1 MQEKTVVIVSTLIDA
16 TIHEYSPDTEHLIFK
31 SPIELGEYLDTN
43 PIRATTL
50 FVSEDTLGQTNTTLA
65 YIRDLTTD
73 NAYLS
78 VDRLVFI
85 VTEGSTQHKA
95 VEYLIKEYQLDN
107 WEVILGNISKA
118 YVTEV
123 INGTY
128 RSDKLHVKH
137 KAVYRIPRSDYV
149 RSELKNRGSLQQEY
163 TDDENDL
170 KDIPDEIVPDQP
182 VPEREVILQKCYI
195 SGNPCEERYA
205 FAFLAAQYMAL
216 SGKTIIV
223 ESDADYHTITE
234 FTTKSDVDLYL
245 ITIGELYDDLPKAL
259 SNIRKSENKLIVVGT
274 IDRLDFNYQF
284 IIDLLYYNLRSDLD
298 YIICETTLD
307 QLPMYK
313 DFTAVI
319 PSTMKG
325 ILSSG
330 ERIDKMY
337 YRHAKFVGVNLSY
350 LPQIHLNS
358 GSVMSMLLRDL
369 LTDNDIVCPVITIN
383 SLKLNG
389 TAYDLGAIVGGG
401 GVE

>member
-31 SPIELGEYLDTN
+31 TPMELGTYLDTN
-43 PIRATTL
+43 PIRATTM

-65 YIRDLTTD
+65 YLRDLTTA

-78 VDRLVFI
+78 VDKLVFI

-95 VEYLIKEYQLDN
+95 VEYLIDQYNLEN

-149 RSELKNRGSLQQEY
+149 RTELKNRGSLQQEY

-170 KDIPDEIVPDQP
+170 KDIPDESVPEQP
-182 VPEREVILQKCYI
+182 VPDREIILQKCYI
-195 SGNPCEERYA
+195 AGDVSEERYA

-216 SGKTIIV
+216 TGKTIIV
-223 ESDADYHTITE
+223 ESDPEYHTITE
-234 FTTKSDVDLYL
+234 YATKSGIDMYL

-259 SNIRKSENKLIVVGT
+259 GNIRKSEASLIVVGT
-274 IDRLDFNYQF
+274 VDRLDFNYQF
-284 IIDLLYYNLRSDLD
+284 IVDLLYYNLRSDVD
-298 YIICETTLD
+298 YIICETD
-307 QLPMYK
+307 FNCLPMYK
-313 DFTAVI
+313 DFTAVV

-325 ILSSG
+325 ILAAG
-330 ERIDKMY
+330 EQLDRMY
-337 YRHAKFVGVNLSY
+337 YKHAKFVGVNLSY
-350 LPQIHLNS
+350 LPQVHLNS

-369 LTDNDIVCPVITIN
+369 LSDNSVVCPVITIS